1 MKLISF
7 TLYGKDPKYVTGLF
21 RNIPLQKQFY
31 PDWNIIVYH
40 DNSVDQ
46 DALDKLSEDCILK
59 NVDGCGISAAAW
71 RFLAHDEDCERFIVR
86 DSDSRI
92 SEREALAVK
101 EWEESDKTLH
111 IMRDHP
117 HHGYA
122 ILGGMWGM
130 KKDPTLK
137 SMKDVIISYQ
147 EKEYQTEEAINRD
160 VWSMKDMH
168 FLRGVIYSHL
178 AKPETSV
185 IHAATDYMHKVGWSN
200 ENWSKDFPIPRNED
214 KNFIGEIFVFDEQGR
229 EKREYQ
235 YTEI

>member
-7 TLYGKDPKYVTGLF
+7 TLYGKDPKYVIGMF
-21 RNIPLQKQFY
+21 KNVALQKQFY
-31 PDWNIIVYH
+31 PDWNIIIYH

-46 DALDKLSEDCILK
+46 DTLDKLSEDCILK
-59 NVDGCGISAAAW
+59 NVEGYGVSAASW

-92 SEREALAVK
+92 SQREATAVA
-101 EWEESDKTLH
+101 EWEESNKTLH

-117 HHGYA
+117 HHGHA

-130 KKDPTLK
+130 KKDANLK
-137 SMKDVIISYQ
+137 SMKNLILSYQ
-147 EKEYQTEEAINRD
+147 NTEYHATDRN
-160 VWSMKDMH
+160 VWIMKDMH
-168 FLRGVIYSHL
+168 FLRDVIYPNYAPDNSMIHN
-178 AKPETSV
+178 AK
-185 IHAATDYMHKVGWSN
+185 DFMHKVPWKCEDSAV
-200 ENWSKDFPIPRNED
+200 DFSTSRNDD
-214 KNFIGEIFVFDEQGR
+214 KNFVGEIFVFDEQGH